1 MGESMKKN
9 IIIYNQDKKSKLESQ
24 ILKGDN
30 YSVQVLLPDEI
41 KNIETADPDLVI
53 LDNSSQVNEDILIR
67 NKISP
72 PLLIVSDDVFE
83 NIMIRAETYD
93 YILNPVNYPELMVRI
108 ANLLKIKELR
118 DQNRVVATT
127 DELTGLY
134 NRTCLH
140 QRLEEELARAKR
152 YKLPLSSIL
161 MDIDYFKVV
170 NDIYGYDWGD
180 VLLKQITEILKR
192 RARKED
198 ILTRYGDEEFIIVL
212 PNTNEENAKIFAER
226 VRKDIEEMD
235 FIPEGEEEKHP
246 ITISAGIASY
256 PFLMEVE
263 ENTNTIIRYAEHAL
277 YAAKKRGKNQ
287 VVLFSEMNLEI

>member
-1 MGESMKKN
+1 MKKN

-30 YSVQVLLPDEI
+30 YSVQIKPPEEI
-41 KNIETADPDLVI
+41 KNMEALSPDLII
-53 LDNSSQVNEDILIR
+53 LDNPTQVNEDILIR
-67 NKISP
+67 NKIP
-72 PLLIVSDDVFE
+72 APLLIVSDHVFE

-93 YILNPVNYPELMVRI
+93 YIINPVNYAELMVRI
-108 ANLLKIKELR
+108 ANLLKIKDMK
-118 DQNRVVATT
+118 DQVRIVATT

-134 NRTCLH
+134 NRSCLH

-152 YKLPLSSIL
+152 YKLPLSCIL
-161 MDIDYFKVV
+161 LDIDYFKVV

-198 ILTRYGDEEFIIVL
+198 ILTRYGDEEFILVL
-212 PNTNEENAKIFAER
+212 PNTGEENAKIFAER
-226 VRKDIEEMD
+226 VRKDIEEME

-256 PFLMEVE
+256 PFLMEVD

>member
-1 MGESMKKN
+1 MKKN

-24 ILKGDN
+24 ILKGEN
-30 YSVQVLLPDEI
+30 YSVQVKLPEEI
-41 KNIETADPDLVI
+41 KNMESLSPDLII
-53 LDNSSQVNEDILIR
+53 LDNSAQVTEDILIR
-67 NKISP
+67 NKISV
-72 PLLIVSDDVFE
+72 PLLIVNDNVFE
-83 NIMIRAETYD
+83 NIMVRAENYD
-93 YILNPVNYPELMVRI
+93 YILNPVNNAELMVRI
-108 ANLLKIKELR
+108 ANLLKIKALK
-118 DQNRVVATT
+118 DDIKKVATT

-140 QRLEEELARAKR
+140 LRLEEELARAKR
-152 YKLPLSSIL
+152 YKTPLSCIL
-161 MDIDYFKVV
+161 IDIDYFKVV

-180 VLLKQITEILKR
+180 VLLKQITEIIKR

-198 ILTRYGDEEFIIVL
+198 VLTRYGDEEFIIVL
-212 PNTNEENAKIFAER
+212 PNTNEESAKIFAER
-226 VRKDIEEMD
+226 IRKDIEEME

-246 ITISAGIASY
+246 ITVSSGISSY
-256 PFLMEVE
+256 PFLMEVD

>member
-1 MGESMKKN
+1 MKKN

-24 ILKGDN
+24 ILKGEH
-30 YSVQVLLPDEI
+30 YSVQVKLPDEI
-41 KNIETADPDLVI
+41 KNAESLNPDLII
-53 LDNSSQVNEDILIR
+53 LDNARQVNEDILIR
-67 NKISP
+67 NKIGV
-72 PLLIVSDDVFE
+72 PLLVVSDEIFE

-93 YILNPVNYPELMVRI
+93 YILNPVNNSELMVRI
-108 ANLLKIKELR
+108 ANLLKIKEIK
-118 DQNRVVATT
+118 DQIRIVSTT

-134 NRTCLH
+134 NRNCLH
-140 QRLEEELARAKR
+140 QRLDEELARAKR
-152 YKLPLSSIL
+152 YNLPLSCIL
-161 MDIDYFKVV
+161 LDIDYFKVV

-198 ILTRYGDEEFIIVL
+198 VLTRYGDEEFILVL

-226 VRKDIEEMD
+226 IRKDIEEME
-235 FIPEGEEEKHP
+235 FIPEGEDEKHP
-246 ITISAGIASY
+246 ITISGGIASY
-256 PFLMEVE
+256 PFLMEAE

-287 VVLFSEMNLEI
+287 MVLFSEMNLEI

>member
-1 MGESMKKN
+1 MKKN

-30 YSVQVLLPDEI
+30 YSVQVKQPEEI
-41 KNIETADPDLVI
+41 KNMEVLSPDLVI
-53 LDNSSQVNEDILIR
+53 LDNPTQVNEDILIR
-67 NKISP
+67 NKIP
-72 PLLIVSDDVFE
+72 APLLIVSDEVFE

-93 YILNPVNYPELMVRI
+93 YIINPVNNAELMVRI
-108 ANLLKIKELR
+108 ANLLKIKEMK
-118 DQNRVVATT
+118 DEVKKVATT

-134 NRTCLH
+134 NRSCLH

-152 YKLPLSSIL
+152 YKLPLTCIL
-161 MDIDYFKVV
+161 LDIDYFKVV

-198 ILTRYGDEEFIIVL
+198 VLTRYGDEEFILVL
-212 PNTNEENAKIFAER
+212 PNTGEENAKIFAER
-226 VRKDIEEMD
+226 VRKDIEEME

-256 PFLMEVE
+256 PFLMEVD

>member
-1 MGESMKKN
+1 MKKN

-24 ILKGDN
+24 ILKGEH
-30 YSVQVLLPDEI
+30 YSVQVKLPDEI
-41 KNIETADPDLVI
+41 KNAESLNPDLII
-53 LDNSSQVNEDILIR
+53 LDNTRQVNEDILIR
-67 NKISP
+67 NKIAV
-72 PLLIVSDDVFE
+72 PLLVVSDEIFE

-93 YILNPVNYPELMVRI
+93 YILNPVNNSELMVRI
-108 ANLLKIKELR
+108 ANLLKIKEMK
-118 DQNRVVATT
+118 DQIRIVSTT

-134 NRTCLH
+134 NRNCLH

-152 YKLPLSSIL
+152 YNLPVSCIL
-161 MDIDYFKVV
+161 LDVDYFKVV

-198 ILTRYGDEEFIIVL
+198 VLTRYGDEEFILVL

-226 VRKDIEEMD
+226 IRKDIEEME

-246 ITISAGIASY
+246 ITISGGIASY
-256 PFLMEVE
+256 PFLMEAE

-287 VVLFSEMNLEI
+287 MVLFSEMNLEI

>member
-1 MGESMKKN
+1 MKKN
-9 IIIYNQDKKSKLESQ
+9 IIIFNQEKKSKIESQ
-24 ILKGDN
+24 ILKGEN
-30 YSVQVLLPDEI
+30 YSVQVKLPDEI
-41 KNIETADPDLVI
+41 KNMETLDPDLVI
-53 LDNSSQVNEDILIR
+53 LDNPYEINEDILIR
-67 NKISP
+67 NKISS
-72 PLLIVSDDVFE
+72 PLLIVSDKIFE
-83 NIMIRAETYD
+83 NIMIRAENYD
-93 YILNPVNYPELMVRI
+93 YILNPVNYAELMVRV

-118 DQNRVVATT
+118 DQVRVVATT

-152 YKLPLSSIL
+152 YNLPLSCIL
-161 MDIDYFKVV
+161 LDIDYFKVV

-180 VLLKQITEILKR
+180 VLLKQITEILRR

-198 ILTRYGDEEFIIVL
+198 ILTRYGDEEFILVL
-212 PNTNEENAKIFAER
+212 PNTTEENARIFAER
-226 VRKDIEEMD
+226 IRKDIEEMD

-246 ITISAGIASY
+246 VTISGGIASF
-256 PFLMEVE
+256 PFLIEAD

-287 VVLFSEMNLEI
+287 IVIFSEMNLEI